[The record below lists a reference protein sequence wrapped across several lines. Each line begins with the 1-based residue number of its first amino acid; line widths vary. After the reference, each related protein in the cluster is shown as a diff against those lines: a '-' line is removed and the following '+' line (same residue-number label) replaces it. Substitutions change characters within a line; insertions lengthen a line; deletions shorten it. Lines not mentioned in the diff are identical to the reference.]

1 MGYGAQDVRVPMIN
15 GEKMRDALKGH
26 NKNVEWVVYPDEA
39 HGWRREANN
48 VDFWGRVE
56 KFLAKNLV

>member
-1 MGYGAQDVRVPMIN
+1 
-15 GEKMRDALKGH
+15 MRDALKGH

-48 VDFWGRVE
+48 VDFWTRVE
-56 KFLAKNLV
+56 RFLAKNLA

>member
-1 MGYGAQDVRVPMIN
+1 
-15 GEKMRDALKGH
+15 LKGH

-48 VDFWGRVE
+48 VDFWTRVE
-56 KFLAKNLV
+56 SFLAKHLA